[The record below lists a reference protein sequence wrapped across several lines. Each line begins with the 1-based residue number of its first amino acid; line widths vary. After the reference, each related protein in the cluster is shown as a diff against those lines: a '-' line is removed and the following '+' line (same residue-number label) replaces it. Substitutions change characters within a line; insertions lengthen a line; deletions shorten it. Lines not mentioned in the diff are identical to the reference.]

1 MKSLLSKHIE
11 LDSGFHVCNIITGE
25 CTCWEYI
32 WNSSLHD
39 KCRHCH
45 AANLFKEIEQKEYNI
60 EAISEV
66 KKDLVQ
72 YFRNKERVTPA
83 SIKNNVIY
91 QGDIEDFFQKIIKLY
106 STQGNIWNFFFKKN
120 YYLLHNFIFS

>member
-1 MKSLLSKHIE
+1 MKPLSKYIK

-32 WNSSLHD
+32 WNSSLRD

-45 AANLFKEIEQKEYNI
+45 AAILFKEAQQKEYIDFVNK
-60 EAISEV
+60 V

-72 YFRNKERVTPA
+72 YFRNKERVIPA
-83 SIKNNVIY
+83 STKNNVIY
-91 QGDIEDFFQKIIKLY
+91 QGDIEDSFQEIIRLYNEQGKIFKMFFLNIVIFKLILTY
-106 STQGNIWNFFFKKN
+106 
-120 YYLLHNFIFS
+120 